1 MSTDADKLTVTI
13 AQLKQNNR
21 MLAAQMKHVN
31 ARNDTLM
38 RQEVDTR
45 FKLDQSN
52 QTLKGTAD
60 ALTLTAI
67 EVETLRN
74 ELAASLRYV
83 AYLEKR

>member
-1 MSTDADKLTVTI
+1 
-13 AQLKQNNR
+13 
-21 MLAAQMKHVN
+21 
-31 ARNDTLM
+31 
-38 RQEVDTR
+38 
-45 FKLDQSN
+45 
-52 QTLKGTAD
+52 LKGTAD